1 MVTAIL
7 PSIVTVHGEASGG
20 TAPSS
25 STDAPSPERQ
35 GTQHSVSP
43 SLSSELTITP
53 ARLAR
58 TANVSK
64 DTHLDDVAVR
74 PASPS
79 LLAGFVGF
87 FTGCGALLALV
98 VFLPL
103 PAQLQAFRDLSPAAA
118 VTYTYYVVG
127 FTALLVALA
136 CLLGLRDLGC
146 KKDGRRK
153 PEGGY
158 GVDASE
164 DRASYVRG
172 RALWD
177 AALLGFR
184 DRRIGLGYVGGFV
197 ARFVLRWALSGGAT
211 GSRRLI

>member
-7 PSIVTVHGEASGG
+7 PSIVMVHGGASGG
-20 TAPSS
+20 TAPPS
-25 STDAPSPERQ
+25 STDAPSSERQ

-64 DTHLDDVAVR
+64 DAHLDDVAVR

-103 PAQLQAFRDLSPAAA
+103 PAQFQTFRDVSPAAA

-127 FTALLVALA
+127 FTALVVALA
-136 CLLGLRDLGC
+136 CLLGLRDLGGE
-146 KKDGRRK
+146 KGGRRMR
-153 PEGGY
+153 EGAY
-158 GVDASE
+158 GGDASGN
-164 DRASYVRG
+164 RAPYVHG

-184 DRRIGLGYVGGFV
+184 DSRIGLGYVGGFV
-197 ARFVLRWALSGGAT
+197 ARFVLPRALSGGAT